1 MAHYDIYDDLGIDR
15 SLDSARIVNLID
27 ERLASTPHD
36 NSAEHDRLSTSRR
49 LFEDDA
55 RRAAYDKALDDPNQP
70 DITISKFRAFA
81 DHAPQKQNPWA
92 NTEDHYTASP
102 QSANAIPPKST
113 NAISYPHDNRTGLTP
128 EHSAQLNLNLAAIAV
143 PADRKRTQSL
153 MWLIGWG
160 LILLPWLYFLLTF
173 LFGEHDSDGFLES
186 LEHTETLITILVFT
200 ILHTA
205 AMLVVLNFL
214 WHLRG
219 YLGRKLK

>member
-1 MAHYDIYDDLGIDR
+1 M
-15 SLDSARIVNLID
+15 
-27 ERLASTPHD
+27 
-36 NSAEHDRLSTSRR
+36 
-49 LFEDDA
+49 
-55 RRAAYDKALDDPNQP
+55 
-70 DITISKFRAFA
+70 
-81 DHAPQKQNPWA
+81 
-92 NTEDHYTASP
+92 
-102 QSANAIPPKST
+102 
-113 NAISYPHDNRTGLTP
+113 
-128 EHSAQLNLNLAAIAV
+128 NLAAIAV